1 MQMWKC
7 LDCDEEFVEPDY
19 RFEHDDHPEVEG
31 PAREEWE
38 IPLCP
43 ECGSEY
49 LDDGVMC
56 RWCETRWA
64 SIDYCDDCIS
74 LMTEEATFLGKRY
87 THSYQETLDFIEAFL
102 QRHW

>member
-1 MQMWKC
+1 MYRC
-7 LDCDEEFVEPDY
+7 IDCDAEFHRPEY
-19 RFEHDDHPEVEG
+19 RREHENHPEVEG
-31 PAREEWE
+31 PYREEWE
-38 IPLCP
+38 VPLCP

-49 LDDGVMC
+49 IEEGEVCL
-56 RWCETRWA
+56 WCGIRWA